1 MSDYTPIDCGLYS
14 EYELAILRRRRL
26 RIFWRD
32 KDGLTRMDVVMPL
45 GLQTRGGAE
54 YLCAGDCA
62 GHTLGLRL
70 DHITDM
76 QYLNGN

>member
-1 MSDYTPIDCGLYS
+1 
-14 EYELAILRRRRL
+14 
-26 RIFWRD
+26 
-32 KDGLTRMDVVMPL
+32 MDVVVPL